1 MSGRGWLARFLGPS
15 VEQPTQFRPAEPG
28 TVPGLPGPN
37 GEDLRAEAV
46 IDALRAGRRAVGCVL
61 MDQMDMVT
69 ALVGPKRDG
78 TFSVVLHNFPALEAQ
93 GGASGP
99 FATIEEAEA
108 AVRDLAD
115 AYDVPLSI
123 RRVPNID
130 DLTGTIDDVM
140 DLPFDDPTD
149 D

>member
-1 MSGRGWLARFLGPS
+1 
-15 VEQPTQFRPAEPG
+15 
-28 TVPGLPGPN
+28 
-37 GEDLRAEAV
+37 
-46 IDALRAGRRAVGCVL
+46 

-78 TFSVVLHNFPALEAQ
+78 TFGVVLHNFRALKAQ

-108 AVRDLAD
+108 AVRDLAE

-123 RRVPNID
+123 RRVPSID

-140 DLPFDDPTD
+140 NLPFDDPTD
-149 D
+149 DQRQFGNPGPDALSHDQV